1 MSRCRT
7 YPFVHPLR
15 GCGNTRGDAIGYR
28 YASPDGDGFPVTYSV
43 THSHTDHSSL
53 ITDHSSHTFSA
64 KEKDS
69 ETGLSYFGARYY
81 SSDLSIWL
89 SVDPQ
94 ASKYPSLSPYVYC
107 ANNPIKLVDP
117 NGEEWET
124 TEDAEFAQKLITI
137 AQDRQKLY
145 KPESKEYKLLQE
157 GINVLNFMGN
167 EEGQKYTFSKS
178 STSEGNVSLLDNGT
192 ISINYVERGDIEDS
206 KNGSAWHE
214 AFHLTRRNEW
224 KKQGFEERSM
234 ASTSYWG
241 FKNNKLGNNNRANE
255 EYVTY
260 TSQLIFSPQSMPE
273 SNGIK
278 VDNDSS
284 IKDYIRKNYKCPSNH
299 SFQFPNP

>member
-1 MSRCRT
+1 MNQ
-7 YPFVHPLR
+7 PF
-15 GCGNTRGDAIGYR
+15 
-28 YASPDGDGFPVTYSV
+28 
-43 THSHTDHSSL
+43 THTTTNLHFL
-53 ITDHSSHTFSA
+53 LAARFTFSA
-64 KEKDS
+64 KEKDA
-69 ETGLSYFGARYY
+69 ETGFSYFGSRYY

-89 SVDPQ
+89 SVDPM
-94 ASKYPSLSPYVYC
+94 SDKYPSLSPYSYC

-137 AQDRQKLY
+137 AQNRQKLY

-157 GINVLNFMGN
+157 GIDGLIFMGN

-192 ISINYVERGDIEDS
+192 ISINYVDRVDIEDS

-224 KKQGFEERSM
+224 KAQSFEERST

-241 FKNNKLGNNNRANE
+241 FNKNNKLVNNNSADE
-255 EYVTY
+255 EYVAY
-260 TSQLIFSPQSMPE
+260 TSQISFSPQSMPE
-273 SNGIK
+273 NNGVK
-278 VDNDSS
+278 VNNDSA
-284 IKDYIRKNYKCPSNH
+284 IKNYIRKNYKCPSNH
-299 SFQFPNP
+299 LFQFPIP

>member
-1 MSRCRT
+1 MK
-7 YPFVHPLR
+7 
-15 GCGNTRGDAIGYR
+15 
-28 YASPDGDGFPVTYSV
+28 PDSLVTYYSEMACNV
-43 THSHTDHSSL
+43 ALSCRCLGVSL
-53 ITDHSSHTFSA
+53 NLIEYATNQNFNNTSTRFTFSA
-64 KEKDS
+64 KEKDQ
-69 ETGLSYFGARYY
+69 ETGFSYFGSRYY

-89 SVDPQ
+89 SVDPM

-157 GINVLNFMGN
+157 GINGLNFMGN

-224 KKQGFEERSM
+224 KTQSYEERTM
-234 ASTSYWG
+234 ASTTYWG
-241 FKNNKLGNNNRANE
+241 WNGNKLGNNNSADE
-255 EYVTY
+255 EYITFS
-260 TSQLIFSPQSMPE
+260 SQLVFSPKSMPT
-273 SNGIK
+273 NDGVKIN
-278 VDNDSS
+278 DDSS
-284 IKDYIRKNYKCPSNH
+284 IQRYIIKHYNCSSNH
-299 SFQFPNP
+299 LFQFPKP